1 MLDSAEFTT
10 LRRVL
15 PRDLRLEP
23 KPGFSI
29 GKDIALGRK
38 LRDPEAMDDV
48 STSHPERHCPTYR
61 HVQLVG
67 GGQVVFRIAEFPPPL
82 MAHHLDRQGVLPWGG
97 VGLKDGADCG
107 NGDGGEDQRGNDGPD
122 DFHRGVAVGLVRLRI
137 FRFTPESENRV
148 DQHSFYQHEHEQ
160 RPLYRGVEQAVGNA
174 GKIAAGKECGLGI
187 VLRATADEPNSEQAE
202 RGDPPGAPGSGP
214 QHCAFILFVR
224 AIKVAWK
231 SLSQQ
236 HFTLDPQRCQGK
248 RTAFRHAVADGIF
261 CLEFPQAWRSHLRA
275 DSFLRLVAP
284 MIREMQ
290 EKLGREI
297 DQLSHEL
304 NILLPQAIA
313 QAVELGDLRENS
325 EYKAAL
331 ERQQFV
337 QARLGQLH
345 QRLNQL
351 GQLANTEAPTDRV
364 GLGSRVTVLD
374 LDTKETDTY
383 VVVLAEMMDIDAGH
397 ISLASPLGRALGGGK
412 VGEEVSLRLPAAT
425 RKLRIIDLVTVHQAE
440 AGANGAKGDGTNG

>member
-1 MLDSAEFTT
+1 LT
-10 LRRVL
+10 LLSVKELIKPFRPLLQHSIFMPVL
-15 PRDLRLEP
+15 PQ
-23 KPGFSI
+23 PGDFSP
-29 GKDIALGRK
+29 GRF
-38 LRDPEAMDDV
+38 L
-48 STSHPERHCPTYR
+48 
-61 HVQLVG
+61 
-67 GGQVVFRIAEFPPPL
+67 
-82 MAHHLDRQGVLPWGG
+82 
-97 VGLKDGADCG
+97 
-107 NGDGGEDQRGNDGPD
+107 
-122 DFHRGVAVGLVRLRI
+122 
-137 FRFTPESENRV
+137 FTP
-148 DQHSFYQHEHEQ
+148 
-160 RPLYRGVEQAVGNA
+160 G
-174 GKIAAGKECGLGI
+174 C
-187 VLRATADEPNSEQAE
+187 T
-202 RGDPPGAPGSGP
+202 
-214 QHCAFILFVR
+214 
-224 AIKVAWK
+224 
-231 SLSQQ
+231 
-236 HFTLDPQRCQGK
+236 
-248 RTAFRHAVADGIF
+248 
-261 CLEFPQAWRSHLRA
+261 
-275 DSFLRLVAP
+275 

-374 LDTKETDTY
+374 LETKETDTY

-412 VGEEVSLRLPAAT
+412 VGEEVSLRLPTAT
-425 RKLRIIDLVTVHQAE
+425 RRLRIIDLVTVHQAE
-440 AGANGAKGDGTNG
+440 AAGELADGKGPA